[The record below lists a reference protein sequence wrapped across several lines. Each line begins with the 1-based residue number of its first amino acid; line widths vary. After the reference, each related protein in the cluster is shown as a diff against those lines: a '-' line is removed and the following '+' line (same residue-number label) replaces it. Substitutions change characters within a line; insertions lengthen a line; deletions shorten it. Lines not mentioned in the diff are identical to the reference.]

1 MFTGIIA
8 GLGKISGITPH
19 DQDRRITVR
28 CPMSPQWDW
37 SDVHLGDSIAV
48 NGVCLTVVDLGSDY
62 FSADI
67 SVESLRLTTFEH
79 ANTGLKV
86 NLEKAL
92 QLQQRL
98 GGHLVSGHVD
108 GVGTLLQRYAEGR
121 SQVFVFSVPQSLCRY
136 IAVKGSICV
145 HGVSLTVN
153 QLQNEQFS
161 VNLVPHTLAHTNLGE
176 LQPGHRVNLEVDM
189 IARYLER
196 LIQGASVT
204 PQTPGITLAMLNEKG
219 FNS

>member
-1 MFTGIIA
+1 MFTGIIT
-8 GLGKISGITPH
+8 GLGKILSITPH

-28 CPMSPQWDW
+28 CPTSPQWDW
-37 SDVHLGDSIAV
+37 TDVNLGDSIAV
-48 NGVCLTVVDLGSDY
+48 NGVCLTVVELGSDC

-79 ANTGLKV
+79 ASAGLKV

-108 GVGTLLQRYAEGR
+108 GIGTLLQRYAEGR
-121 SQVFVFSVPQSLCRY
+121 SQVFVFSVPQPLCRY
-136 IAVKGSICV
+136 IAMKGSICV

-153 QLQNEQFS
+153 QVQNEQFS
-161 VNLVPHTLAHTNLGE
+161 VNLVPHTLVHTNLGE
-176 LQPGHRVNLEVDM
+176 LEPGHRVNLEVDM

-196 LIQGASVT
+196 LIQDVSVAT
-204 PQTPGITLAMLNEKG
+204 QTPGITLAMLQEKG
-219 FNS
+219 FNG